1 MLEISSGDF
10 AGFVRLTVCV
20 LDAPTTTEPK
30 FRLEAERLT
39 APLVPKPLRL
49 IV

>member
-1 MLEISSGDF
+1 MLEMSSGDC
-10 AGFVRLTVCV
+10 AGFVRVTVCT
-20 LDAPTTTEPK
+20 LDAPTTTAPK
-30 FRLEAERLT
+30 FRLEAESLT